1 MVGALKKKLAVE
13 SGYKRGSHVFGAMRR
28 MRMGLGLISIRM
40 EPNLKSRGGRLT
52 PMTSSL

>member
-1 MVGALKKKLAVE
+1 VVGALKKKLAVE